1 MVFARKIPS
10 MIADTRQSGFSL
22 EPEWRDLFHDREI
35 HGRQHGEPAHT
46 IVPATPV
53 LSTAFRAAW
62 SSDSDRNAMF
72 HLRVDLGY
80 SVPTAATPKSRIVLT
95 LLPQKRAHQR
105 RVQRLAALFH
115 LLRVLGIGRMFL
127 VGFGLRHDMAVQ
139 SEARSIPPVSTTSAR
154 TDHTGSTRS
163 WIMGVLLASDRQER
177 GSKRV
182 NQNTTDSIGGAEVS
196 A

>member
-1 MVFARKIPS
+1 
-10 MIADTRQSGFSL
+10 
-22 EPEWRDLFHDREI
+22 
-35 HGRQHGEPAHT
+35 
-46 IVPATPV
+46 
-53 LSTAFRAAW
+53 
-62 SSDSDRNAMF
+62 
-72 HLRVDLGY
+72 
-80 SVPTAATPKSRIVLT
+80 
-95 LLPQKRAHQR
+95 
-105 RVQRLAALFH
+105 VQRLAALFH